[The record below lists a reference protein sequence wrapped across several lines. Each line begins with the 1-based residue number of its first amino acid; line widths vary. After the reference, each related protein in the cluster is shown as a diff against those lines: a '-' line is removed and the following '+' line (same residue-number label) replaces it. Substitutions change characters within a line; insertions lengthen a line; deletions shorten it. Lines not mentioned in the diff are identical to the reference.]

1 MENQLSSKSFTLNN
15 GVSLGI
21 AMVLFSLVMYAT
33 GNHLKPHWS
42 GSIITGVLFVGIIVF
57 GIKKFKEANGGFLS
71 WGKGVKI
78 GVGIAVLAGLINV
91 IYSYIFMN
99 FIEPDFMSQMMEIQN
114 QGFLDQGMTEE
125 QIEVANEMSE
135 KFQSPGIVAA
145 MGIIMYAIGGF
156 VVSAIGAAIMK
167 KSEEEQY

>member
-1 MENQLSSKSFTLNN
+1 
-15 GVSLGI
+15 
-21 AMVLFSLVMYAT
+21 
-33 GNHLKPHWS
+33 
-42 GSIITGVLFVGIIVF
+42 
-57 GIKKFKEANGGFLS
+57 
-71 WGKGVKI
+71 
-78 GVGIAVLAGLINV
+78 
-91 IYSYIFMN
+91 MN